1 MTGRVSQSQ
10 ASVAPSLESRSRQ
23 VSLKP
28 SALAVFA
35 CPACEQVLGAG
46 EAQLLCS
53 HCGASYPVED
63 GIPRFVPPQNY
74 ALSFG
79 YQWNAH
85 SKTQLD
91 SYTGLPISRR
101 RFFEATHWPENLEGQ
116 LILEAA
122 SGAGRFTE
130 VLAGTKATVYSFDLS
145 RAVDANRANNGHY
158 PNLTLFQADICQLPL
173 VKQAFDKVVCL
184 GALQH
189 TPDPERAFRS
199 LAQQVRPG
207 GQLVIDIYRRSL
219 SALLQWKYLLRPVTR
234 RVAPERLYKW
244 VRSAVP
250 PLVPVAAGL
259 RRLAGRAGA
268 RLVPIV
274 EYSHLGLRPEMNIE
288 WAVLDT
294 FDMYSPAHDHPQSPA
309 EVKRW
314 CEEAGLAE
322 IEVGPGQNGVVA
334 RARRPTNMVTPSSG
348 CGDVRHSG

>member
-1 MTGRVSQSQ
+1 LLRGVQLRVARSR
-10 ASVAPSLESRSRQ
+10 VWRSRQ
-23 VSLKP
+23 VRLKS

-35 CPACEQVLGAG
+35 CPTCEQVLRAA
-46 EAQLLCS
+46 EAQWLCS
-53 HCGASYPVED
+53 CCGTSYPVED
-63 GIPRFVPPQNY
+63 GVPRFVPPQNY

-79 YQWNAH
+79 YQWNVH
-85 SKTQLD
+85 GKTQLD
-91 SYTGLPISRR
+91 SHTGLPISRH
-101 RFFEATHWPENLEGQ
+101 RFFEATQWPENLEGQ

-130 VLAGTKATVYSFDLS
+130 VLAGTGATVYSFDLS
-145 RAVDANRANNGHY
+145 RAVEANRANNGHY
-158 PNLTLFQADICQLPL
+158 PNLTLFQADLCRLPL

-219 SALLQWKYLLRPVTR
+219 PALLQWKYLLRPITR
-234 RVAPERLYKW
+234 RIAPESLYRW
-244 VRSAVP
+244 VRRAVP
-250 PLVPVAAGL
+250 PLVPIAAGL

-274 EYSHLGLRPEMNIE
+274 EYSHLGLRPELNVE

-294 FDMYSPAHDHPQSPA
+294 FDMYSPAHDHPKSLE
-309 EVKRW
+309 EVNRW
-314 CEEAGLAE
+314 CVEAGLAE

-334 RARRPTNMVTPSSG
+334 RARRPTGIVTPSSG
-348 CGDVRHSG
+348 CADVRHSR